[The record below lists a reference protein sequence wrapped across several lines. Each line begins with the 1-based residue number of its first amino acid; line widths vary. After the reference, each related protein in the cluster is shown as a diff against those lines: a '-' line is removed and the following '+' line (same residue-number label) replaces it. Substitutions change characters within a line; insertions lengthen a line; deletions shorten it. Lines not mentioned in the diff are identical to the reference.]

1 MSHEELAH
9 FQSNLSKGIIVRG
22 GIRRDSQFLRVSVAG
37 FGFPDS
43 GDDGNS
49 IVIRVTAFA
58 PSLLRW

>member
-9 FQSNLSKGIIVRG
+9 FQSNLSKGIIVRE
-22 GIRRDSQFLRVSVAG
+22 GIRCYSQFRHVSVVGLAS
-37 FGFPDS
+37 PIP